1 MIETAAA
8 AGASALRQP
17 GWTGCLLCGLAVLSG
32 CAAEHVIGSL
42 GLSVEIS
49 YAAIPPGSRAAAV
62 ADFDGDGRVDVAVL
76 DGAQAQLCFLAGTG
90 TLALAPARCQP
101 IPQLRSL
108 ELLAAVQPRPEG
120 PWSLVAAGAE
130 LVALAGRGDG
140 TFAVSGTGMPLGGA
154 SALVVADASG
164 DGSSQVILSADRGSA
179 TVSLW
184 PLQADAALGPPI
196 QYRFSEP
203 QRALLFQDLDADGR
217 PELVGLGGHGVTV
230 YGARGVAPVVQC
242 AAGQSGAVFEE
253 PIAIAALDLDGDGS
267 LEIVVADAAR
277 GGLIALRRSGRL
289 AFDCGTGSRRASLKH
304 PIGLLGAR
312 FDGNDSLDLLALGG
326 AALSAGI
333 GAPSEALLLFGG
345 SSQSGGTAPRYLIPG
360 AALSGAL
367 GDLDGDGRKDAVV
380 VLDGGSLAVLRNVF
394 VPH

>member
-42 GLSVEIS
+42 GLSIEIS
-49 YAAIPPGSRAAAV
+49 YAAVPPGSRAAAV
-62 ADFDGDGRVDVAVL
+62 ADFDGDGRGDVAVL
-76 DGAQAQLCFLAGTG
+76 DGAQAQLCWLAGTG

-108 ELLAAVQPRPEG
+108 ELLAAVQTRQG

-140 TFAVSGTGMPLGGA
+140 TFAVSGTGAPLGGT

-179 TVSLW
+179 TVSVW

-242 AAGQSGAVFEE
+242 AAGPGSPVFEE
-253 PIAIAALDLDGDGS
+253 PTAIAALDLDGDGS
-267 LEIVVADAAR
+267 LELLVADAAR
-277 GGLIALRRSGRL
+277 GGLIALRRGDRL
-289 AFDCGTGSRRASLKH
+289 AFDCGTGTLLASLKH
-304 PIGLLGAR
+304 PIGLLGAS
-312 FDGNDSLDLLALGG
+312 FDGNDASDLLALGG
-326 AALSAGI
+326 PASSAGI
-333 GAPSEALLLFGG
+333 GAPSEALLFFGG
-345 SSQSGGTAPRYLIPG
+345 SRQSGGTAPRYLIPG

-380 VLDGGSLAVLRNVF
+380 VLGGGNLAVLRNAF
-394 VPH
+394 LPR